1 MTVTD
6 FTEKYISQ
14 AQQLEKLCFSAPWTE
29 QNFLDT
35 LNNGHSIFL
44 AAFSAGEFAGYIS
57 ADTVCGTAYI
67 NNIAV
72 KPQFRRKGAAR
83 ALINELERRAV
94 ESNCFEMTLEV
105 RSKNL
110 PALAL
115 YEKCGFETAGKRQ
128 NFYRHPDDDGI
139 IMTKK
144 L

>member
-44 AAFSAGEFAGYIS
+44 AALSEGEFAGYIS

-83 ALINELERRAV
+83 ALINELERRAA

-115 YEKCGFETAGKRQ
+115 YEKCGFDMAGKRK
-128 NFYRHPDDDGI
+128 NFYRSPDDDGI

>member
-44 AAFSAGEFAGYIS
+44 AAFSAVEFAGYIS

-94 ESNCFEMTLEV
+94 ESNRFEMTLEV

-115 YEKCGFETAGKRQ
+115 YEKCGFETAGKRK

>member
-115 YEKCGFETAGKRQ
+115 YEKCGFETVGKRK